1 MNIVVIDGQGGGV
14 GRALVE
20 QLKKALPDQTVLAVG
35 ANALATSAMLRAG
48 ADGGATGENAVAVC
62 CREADVI
69 LVPIGI
75 ALADALLG
83 EITPRMAQAVANSRA
98 LKVLVPVGRCRVK
111 VAGTADLP
119 LSAATEDAVRIAARH
134 ILEKDIQR

>member
-69 LVPIGI
+69 LGPIGI

-111 VAGTADLP
+111 VAGTADLS